1 MKTNEQIQ
9 RVIFANFET
18 ICFGV
23 SNLKRDF
30 VTAQLENTDSELSK
44 FAAAKKAA
52 TDNYIKAENEYLM
65 QTEVVSAQYA
75 VLLNA
80 IATFATEKED
90 KGFLLWIKENGI
102 IERTN
107 EIVTDTPTRLM
118 SWLNHTFESYI
129 SGKKEIC
136 KRKAIMA
143 EKRAKAAEALAT
155 LRSLDVSFDDIME
168 AMKK

>member
-1 MKTNEQIQ
+1 M
-9 RVIFANFET
+9 F
-18 ICFGV
+18 
-23 SNLKRDF
+23 
-30 VTAQLENTDSELSK
+30 K

-52 TDNYIKAENEYLM
+52 TDNYLKAENAYLL
-65 QTEVVSAQYA
+65 QTEVGSAQYA

-107 EIVTDTPTRLM
+107 EIVTDTPTRLL

-129 SGKKEIC
+129 SGKKEAC
-136 KRKAIMA
+136 NRKAAMA
-143 EKRAKAAEALAT
+143 EKKAK
-155 LRSLDVSFDDIME
+155 IMHVTY
-168 AMKK
+168 

>member
-9 RVIFANFET
+9 SVIFAKFEDV
-18 ICFGV
+18 CFGV

-30 VTAQLENTDSELSK
+30 VTAQLGIADSELSK

-52 TDNYIKAENEYLM
+52 ADNYLKAENDYLM
-65 QTEVVSAQYA
+65 QTEVYNAQYA

-80 IATFATEKED
+80 IAAFATEKAD
-90 KGFLLWIKENGI
+90 KGFLIWIKENGI

-107 EIVTDTPTRLM
+107 EVVTDTPTRLM

-129 SGKKEIC
+129 SGKKEVC
-136 KRKAIMA
+136 KKKAATAEKKAIA
-143 EKRAKAAEALAT
+143 AKALDT
-155 LRSLDVSFDDIME
+155 LRSLGVSMDDILAE
-168 AMKK
+168 FKK

>member
-9 RVIFANFET
+9 SVIFAKFET

-23 SNLKRDF
+23 SNLKREF
-30 VTAQLENTDSELSK
+30 VTSQLENVDSELFK
-44 FAAAKKAA
+44 FAAEKKAA
-52 TDNYIKAENEYLM
+52 NDNYLKAENEYLL
-65 QTEVVSAQYA
+65 QTEVGSAQYT

-80 IATFATEKED
+80 IATFATEKGEKD
-90 KGFLLWIKENGI
+90 FVIWIKDNGI

-107 EIVTDTPTRLM
+107 EIVTDTPTRLL
-118 SWLNHTFESYI
+118 SWLNRTFESYI

-136 KRKAIMA
+136 KRKAVMA

-155 LRSLDVSFDDIME
+155 LRSLDVSFDDIM
-168 AMKK
+168 AAIKK